1 MARDNPY
8 DDVNR
13 LEERVRVLNSRI
25 EQLEKDKLKLQLQVY
40 RLVPGEAE
48 EAKDRG
54 HGKFVLRP

>member
-13 LEERVRVLNSRI
+13 LEDRVRVLNSRI
-25 EQLEKDKLKLQLQVY
+25 EQLESDKLKLQLQVY
-40 RLVPGEAE
+40 RLVPEEAE

-54 HGKFVLRP
+54 YGKFVLRP

>member
-13 LEERVRVLNSRI
+13 LEERVRFLNSRI
-25 EQLEKDKLKLQLQVY
+25 EQLESDKLKLQLQVY
-40 RLVPGEAE
+40 RLVPDEVDE
-48 EAKDRG
+48 VKDRG